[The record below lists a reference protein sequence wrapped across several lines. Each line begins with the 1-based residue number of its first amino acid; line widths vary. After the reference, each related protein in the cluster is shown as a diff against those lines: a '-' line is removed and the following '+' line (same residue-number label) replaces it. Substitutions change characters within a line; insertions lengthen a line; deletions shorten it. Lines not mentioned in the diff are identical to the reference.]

1 MNSDHIPSVIGITG
15 LLGTIT
21 LGDLNLAV
29 GIAVGLMTLVY
40 LAIKIFKELFNSDEW
55 KNRKT

>member
-40 LAIKIFKELFNSDEW
+40 LAIKIFKELFSPDE
-55 KNRKT
+55 